1 MNVKKMY
8 KNKRNH
14 FELNKREQK
23 KALKSQNRW
32 TKRVACLVLACIMAS
47 SLLTGCKKINGD
59 TKIVLTAGFTEDEIF
74 RIETAS
80 CYKKEVMVYLT
91 NIQNQYE
98 QVYGPDI
105 WNVSKNGVTL
115 EDNIKESVLA
125 QLAQI
130 KTMNLMAQNYG
141 VELEKEEKQ
150 QIEEVAEIYYNSLN
164 ETEKEQMD
172 VTLTTIT
179 QLYTEYAIADK
190 VYRYLI
196 QDVNPEI
203 SDDEARTI
211 TVEQI
216 LIRTTRQDGSGNTIA
231 FSEEEKEEAYRTCTE
246 IQNRLRDGEEFEV
259 LASYY
264 NQAEADTISFGKGEV
279 DSVLETAGFNLGN
292 GEVSSIL
299 ETKEGYYILKCIS
312 TFNREET
319 DANKIKIVEERKK
332 EIFNQEY
339 DTFVKSLT
347 RNMNKQLWDE
357 VTLIRDPEVK
367 TSDFFEVYDENCT
380 F

>member
-1 MNVKKMY
+1 MY
-8 KNKRNH
+8 KNKRSH
-14 FELNKREQK
+14 FELNKRERK
-23 KALKSQNRW
+23 KALQNQNRW

-115 EDNIKESVLA
+115 ESNIKESVLA